1 MKEHY
6 GWTDE
11 SIAEICGYKSRES
24 FVQSLHYAKKFP
36 LQGMI
41 TVFEMENGFNDK
53 AVFI

>member
-11 SIAEICGYKSRES
+11 TISEMCGYKSRES
-24 FVQSLHYAKKFP
+24 FRRSLTSAKKFP